1 MNYNEW
7 IMAVVA
13 EDLGLNESEI
23 AQLEDIL
30 EGGDE

>member
-1 MNYNEW
+1 MYE
-7 IMAVVA
+7 
-13 EDLGLNESEI
+13 GLIEELTMLMGLSESEI